1 MPLLSIEGLLCYFFY
16 YVFHVF
22 HSGCCKVAV
31 EIYGSTFIFLAHF
44 LVTNRITPLK
54 RLGLPS
60 SRMLCGYDVL
70 CEESSWEVPTV
81 SFVKIFLK

>member
-31 EIYGSTFIFLAHF
+31 EIGIGSPKLS
-44 LVTNRITPLK
+44 VVNQP
-54 RLGLPS
+54 
-60 SRMLCGYDVL
+60 GYQ
-70 CEESSWEVPTV
+70 
-81 SFVKIFLK
+81 